1 MTLES
6 TWAPATAEPVDLAE
20 QSNADLVLLARDGH
34 GPAREELA
42 RRLRKPAYSLAL
54 QILRNPD
61 DAFDCAQDG
70 LLRFFGSI
78 HRLEPGRPVK
88 PWLLTIVRNRA
99 RDLLR
104 RKRVRRHESLEPAD
118 PDAPPRQILDTKP
131 GPAALAERR
140 ELQERVWIALGRLAD
155 NHREILVLRDYQDL
169 RYVEIARLLNI
180 PVGTVMSRLHRARKA
195 LRDVLLEE
203 EIPR

>member
-6 TWAPATAEPVDLAE
+6 TWAPATADPVDLAE
-20 QSNADLVLLARDGH
+20 QSNADLVLLAREGH

-42 RRLRKPAYSLAL
+42 RRLRRPAYSLAL

-61 DAFDCAQDG
+61 DALDCAQDG

-78 HRLEPGRPVK
+78 HRLEAGRPVK

-118 PDAPPRQILDTKP
+118 PDAPPRQILDSKP

-140 ELQERVWIALGRLAD
+140 ELQERVWTALGRLPD

-169 RYVEIARLLNI
+169 RYAEIARLLSI

-203 EIPR
+203 ETPL

>member
-6 TWAPATAEPVDLAE
+6 SWAPATADPVEPKDS
-20 QSNADLVLLARDGH
+20 SNPELVLRAREGD

-42 RRLRKPAYSLAL
+42 RRLRRPAYSLAL

-61 DAFDCAQDG
+61 DALDCAQDG
-70 LLRFFGSI
+70 LLRFFGSL
-78 HRLEPGRPVK
+78 HRLEAGRPVK

-104 RKRVRRHESLEPAD
+104 RQRVRRHEALEPAD

-140 ELQERVWIALGRLAD
+140 ELQERVWKALGQLPD

-169 RYVEIARLLNI
+169 AYSEIAGALKI
-180 PVGTVMSRLHRARKA
+180 PLGTVMSRLHRARKA

-203 EIPR
+203 EYHA

>member
-6 TWAPATAEPVDLAE
+6 TWAPATADPVDLAE
-20 QSNADLVLLARDGH
+20 QSNADLVLLAREGH

-42 RRLRKPAYSLAL
+42 RRLRRPAYSLAL

-61 DAFDCAQDG
+61 DALDCAQDG

-78 HRLEPGRPVK
+78 HRLEAGRPVK

-118 PDAPPRQILDTKP
+118 PDAPPRQILDSKP

-140 ELQERVWIALGRLAD
+140 ELQERVWNALGRLPD

-169 RYVEIARLLNI
+169 RYAEIARLLSI

-203 EIPR
+203 ETPL

>member
-20 QSNADLVLLARDGH
+20 RSNADLVLLAREGN

-42 RRLRKPAYSLAL
+42 RRLRQPAYSLAL
-54 QILRNPD
+54 QLLRNPD
-61 DAFDCAQDG
+61 DALDCAQDG

-78 HRLEPGRPVK
+78 HRLEAGRPVK

-118 PDAPPRQILDTKP
+118 PDAPPRQILDTGP

-140 ELQERVWIALGRLAD
+140 ELQERVWSALGRLPD
-155 NHREILVLRDYQDL
+155 HHREILVLRDYQDL
-169 RYVEIARLLNI
+169 RYAEIARLLSI

-203 EIPR
+203 ETPS

>member
-1 MTLES
+1 MTLDS
-6 TWAPATAEPVDLAE
+6 TWAPATAETVEPADC
-20 QSNADLVLLARDGH
+20 SNPELVLLAREGN

-42 RRLRKPAYSLAL
+42 RRLRRPAYSLAL

-61 DAFDCAQDG
+61 DALDCAQDG

-78 HRLEPGRPVK
+78 HRLEAGRPVK

-104 RKRVRRHESLEPAD
+104 RKRVRRHEALEPAS
-118 PDAPPRQILDTKP
+118 PDDPPRQILDTKP

-140 ELQERVWIALGRLAD
+140 ELQERVWHALGRLPD

-169 RYVEIARLLNI
+169 AYAEIAEALQI
-180 PVGTVMSRLHRARKA
+180 PLGTVMSRLHRARKA

-203 EIPR
+203 EYHA